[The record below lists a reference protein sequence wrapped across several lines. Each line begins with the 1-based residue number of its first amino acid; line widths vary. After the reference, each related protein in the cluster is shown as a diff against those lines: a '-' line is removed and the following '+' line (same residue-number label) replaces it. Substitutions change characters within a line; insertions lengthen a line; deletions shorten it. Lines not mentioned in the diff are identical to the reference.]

1 MVREQAPAVE
11 CGAVVSMADGAK
23 AHAHDMPGK
32 LLMKVLSRLSAGKIT
47 IQTPAGNVF
56 EYQAARPGP
65 AAAIVMHNWRTV
77 RRLISKGGVGFA
89 EAYMEGDWTTPNL
102 TELMAL
108 GAANAD
114 DLESTIAGSFWLRA
128 INRLRHAR
136 AANTRRGSRRNIA
149 AHYDL
154 GNAFYS
160 LWLDRGMSYSSAC
173 YPTPDCLLEDAQT
186 AKQDRVIAQ
195 LGLSGGERVLEIGC
209 GWGGLAERLLHRG
222 AAKVTGLTLSTE
234 QLAYSND
241 RLELA
246 GLADR
251 ADMRLQDYRD
261 VAGVFDR
268 IVSIE
273 MLEAVGRQ
281 YWPIYFSTVKERLA
295 ETGVA
300 VIQVITIAKNRFED
314 YQSTVDFIQRY
325 IFPGGML
332 PSDEILRHEIDR
344 AGLMLRSIENFGQSY
359 ALTLAE
365 WRRRFLD
372 AWPEI
377 QTLGFDL
384 RFKRMWEYYLSY
396 CEAGFKSGILDVGLY
411 TLSRGQPA

>member
-1 MVREQAPAVE
+1 MSFSKNSEPTVEALGFRPA
-11 CGAVVSMADGAK
+11 
-23 AHAHDMPGK
+23 
-32 LLMKVLSRLSAGKIT
+32 LRLSISGRFFRRVLRALVIGRLT
-47 IQTPAGNVF
+47 VQLPSGERV
-56 EYQAARPGP
+56 EHVAAHPGP
-65 AAAIVMHNWRTV
+65 HAILVLNSWRTV
-77 RRLISKGGVGFA
+77 RRVLVGGHLAFADAYIEGMWDSPDLATLIEFFA
-89 EAYMEGDWTTPNL
+89 LNQD
-102 TELMAL
+102 AL
-108 GAANAD
+108 GREID
-114 DLESTIAGSFWLRA
+114 PSRLSRFW
-128 INRLRHAR
+128 NQLRHR
-136 AANTRRGSRRNIA
+136 MRRNTKRGSRRNIV

-154 GNAFYS
+154 GNAFYAA
-160 LWLDRGMSYSSAC
+160 WLDRGMTYSSAI
-173 YPTPDCLLEDAQT
+173 YAEP
-186 AKQDRVIAQ
+186 
-195 LGLSGGERVLEIGC
+195 GLSLEAAQDAKIDKVMDALALEGGERVLEIGC
-209 GWGGLAERLLHRG
+209 GWGALAERLIRERDC
-222 AAKVTGLTLSTE
+222 AVTGLTLSPA
-234 QLAYSND
+234 QLAYANR
-241 RLELA
+241 RLEASRLA
-246 GLADR
+246 AKG
-251 ADMRLQDYRD
+251 DMRLQDYRD
-261 VAGVFDR
+261 VQGSFDR